1 LEDLIISGKKYKSR
15 LILGTGKYK
24 SFEETAKAIKAA
36 EVEIVTVAVRR
47 VNVTNPKEP
56 MLVDFL
62 DPKKIT
68 YLPNTAGCYTAEE
81 ALRTLRL
88 ARDAGGWNLVK
99 LEVLGDKETLYP
111 NMIETIEALKVLKK
125 ENFEVMVYSSDDPIL
140 CKQLEDM
147 GAAAIMPLGSLIGSG
162 RGIQNRFN
170 ISIIKAQSKVPVI
183 VDAGIGCAS
192 DAAIAMELGCDGVLV
207 NTAVAEA
214 KNPILMAEAMKDAVI
229 AGRKSFIAGRIK
241 KKVTANPS
249 SPFEGLI
256 E

>member
-1 LEDLIISGKKYKSR
+1 MEDLIISGKKYKSR

-47 VNVTNPKEP
+47 VNVTNTKEP
-56 MLVDFL
+56 MLIDFL

-68 YLPNTAGCYTAEE
+68 YLPNTAGCYNAEE

-111 NMIETIEALKVLKK
+111 NMIETIAALKVLKK
-125 ENFEVMVYSSDDPIL
+125 ENFDVMVYSSDDPIL

-162 RGIQNRFN
+162 RGIQNKFN
-170 ISIIKAQSKVPVI
+170 ISIIKNQSKVPVI

-192 DAAIAMELGCDGVLV
+192 DAAIAMELGCDGVLI

-241 KKVTANPS
+241 KKVSANPS

>member
-1 LEDLIISGKKYKSR
+1 MEDLIISGKKYKSR

-24 SFEETAKAIKAA
+24 SFEETAKAIEAA

-170 ISIIKAQSKVPVI
+170 ISIIKNQSKVPVI

>member
-1 LEDLIISGKKYKSR
+1 
-15 LILGTGKYK
+15 
-24 SFEETAKAIKAA
+24 
-36 EVEIVTVAVRR
+36 
-47 VNVTNPKEP
+47 
-56 MLVDFL
+56 
-62 DPKKIT
+62 
-68 YLPNTAGCYTAEE
+68 
-81 ALRTLRL
+81 
-88 ARDAGGWNLVK
+88 
-99 LEVLGDKETLYP
+99 
-111 NMIETIEALKVLKK
+111 
-125 ENFEVMVYSSDDPIL
+125 
-140 CKQLEDM
+140 M

-170 ISIIKAQSKVPVI
+170 ISIIKNQAKVPVI

-192 DAAIAMELGCDGVLV
+192 DAAIAMELGCDGVLI

-229 AGRKSFIAGRIK
+229 AGRKSFLAGRIK